1 MPANSPRRFRYSLYL
16 NDGSSHTIDIVLDP
30 ATQNCQQPP
39 LVDQPWTRLDC
50 HRCPH
55 CPLTPENTP
64 LCPLAARLAPLVERV
79 GSLLSYDNVA
89 VEVHDGMRTIRANV
103 PASTAASSVM
113 GLISASSGCPHT
125 AFLKP
130 LAWFHQPFASEEETV
145 FRVLSSHLVEHQLNG
160 DGPPDLQQLKDRY
173 RAIEQVN
180 MHIAKRLLESCD
192 NDAAINAIVHLDIFA
207 KAIPFAVDQM
217 LEELR
222 PLYPASGASGVSG
235 ASV

>member
-1 MPANSPRRFRYSLYL
+1 MTAFTYAFKFADGRELKLDLRFDAHMRLEQRAEEAWTSLEF
-16 NDGSSHTIDIVLDP
+16 
-30 ATQNCQQPP
+30 
-39 LVDQPWTRLDC
+39 
-50 HRCPH
+50 HRCSNCPLPSDAGH
-55 CPLTPENTP
+55 CPF
-64 LCPLAARLAPLVERV
+64 AAGLAPFLGGFDGLDSFARVQVMVRSAQRVVVAERAV
-79 GSLLSYDNVA
+79 QHGLASL
-89 VEVHDGMRTIRANV
+89 I
-103 PASTAASSVM
+103 
-113 GLISASSGCPHT
+113 GLIGATSGCPRLEFFRPM
-125 AFLKP
+125 AR
-130 LAWFHQPFASEEETV
+130 FHLPFASEEETV